1 MCSSYMAYVNIYR
14 ETFCQSLR
22 SFGEQCDINFE
33 CKLIDPAA
41 MDIGEELHI
50 SHVRRLCCVHGS
62 PATSLKSIPEES
74 EPTCPAREV

>member
-1 MCSSYMAYVNIYR
+1 
-14 ETFCQSLR
+14 
-22 SFGEQCDINFE
+22 
-33 CKLIDPAA
+33 